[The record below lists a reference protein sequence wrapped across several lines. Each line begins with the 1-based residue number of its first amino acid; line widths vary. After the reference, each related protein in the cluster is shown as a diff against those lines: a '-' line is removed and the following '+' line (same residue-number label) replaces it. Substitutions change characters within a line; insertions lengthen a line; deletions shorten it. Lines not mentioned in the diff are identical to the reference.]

1 MFLLCVYVCFVLN
14 EYEVFY
20 VVESIFEDFLL
31 FLGMSGEVGAGVGA
45 ADFAP
50 LRTQLALPFVELEV
64 ELFGPVLF
72 GLDLGLAAILALQEL
87 LERLRLALVLLL
99 VRVALGQAQ
108 VFEQLFALLLQVAY
122 QLAII

>member
-1 MFLLCVYVCFVLN
+1 MSVF
-14 EYEVFY
+14 FY
-20 VVESIFEDFLL
+20 VVESIFKDFLL
-31 FLGMSGEVGAGVGA
+31 FLGVSGEVGAGVGA

-50 LRTQLALPFVELEV
+50 LRAQLAFPFVELEV
-64 ELFGPVLF
+64 ELFGPVLL